1 MTGDRSEEAATATT
15 GRIREALAEVRDRM
29 ADACRRAGRSAD
41 DVVVIGA
48 TKGVPAEAIAAAD
61 AAGLRDFG
69 ENYAQELVAKRAAAP
84 DARWHF
90 VGRLQR
96 NKVRTILEAADVI
109 HALEPGSSARRLVE
123 VAAERFARP
132 RCSVEVDFAGGRV
145 GVPPSG
151 LASFLEDLSRHAAV
165 DVVGLMTVAPLNED
179 PRRSFAGLRALRDEL
194 APVHPEV
201 RELSMGMSADYEE
214 AVEEGATMVRIGTA
228 IFGPRPGRVRGRAGT
243 P

>member
-132 RCSVEVDFAGGRV
+132 RCRWRWTSPAAGSACLPRAW
-145 GVPPSG
+145 PPSWRI
-151 LASFLEDLSRHAAV
+151 F
-165 DVVGLMTVAPLNED
+165 
-179 PRRSFAGLRALRDEL
+179 RD
-194 APVHPEV
+194 
-201 RELSMGMSADYEE
+201 
-214 AVEEGATMVRIGTA
+214 T
-228 IFGPRPGRVRGRAGT
+228 RPWTWWVS
-243 P
+243 